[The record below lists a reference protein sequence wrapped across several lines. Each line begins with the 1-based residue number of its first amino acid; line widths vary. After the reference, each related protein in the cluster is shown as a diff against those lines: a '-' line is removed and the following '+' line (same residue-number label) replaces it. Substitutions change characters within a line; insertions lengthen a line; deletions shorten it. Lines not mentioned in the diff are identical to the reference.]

1 MQELLFQLNIKNSFL
16 IITLKMVLLHG
27 SIKLR
32 SSLYGKY
39 YITCIKIYNVCSYV
53 QCYKSKLV

>member
-1 MQELLFQLNIKNSFL
+1 MLCITIVFCLLIFLSYMQELLQLNIKNSFL

-39 YITCIKIYNVCSYV
+39 Y
-53 QCYKSKLV
+53 